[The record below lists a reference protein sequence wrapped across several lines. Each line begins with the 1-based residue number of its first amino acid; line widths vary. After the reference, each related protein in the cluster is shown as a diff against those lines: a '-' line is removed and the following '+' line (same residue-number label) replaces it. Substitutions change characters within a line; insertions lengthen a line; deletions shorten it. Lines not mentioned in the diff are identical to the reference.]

1 MSTSTVPSD
10 ITNSRL
16 APAGKLRIEWADQHM
31 PVLAQIRKRF
41 AQEKPLAGLRIS
53 ACLHVTCETANL
65 ARTLQA
71 GGAEVTLVASNP
83 LSTQD
88 DVAAS
93 LVEDYGISVF
103 ARRGEDNDTY
113 YDHLKSALDLRP
125 HITMDDGADLVSMLH
140 KDRPELI
147 AELKGSTEETTTGVN
162 RLRAMARDG
171 ALKMPVIAVNESETK
186 HLFDNRY
193 GTGQSTIDGIIR
205 ATNLLLAG
213 KNLVVVGYGWCG
225 KGVASRAKGLGA
237 NVIVVEINPVRAI
250 EALMDGHRV
259 HSMSEAAPI
268 GDIFVTVTGNK
279 HVIRKKHFNSMKDGA
294 IVCNSGHFDVEL
306 DLPGLKELARED
318 REVRPFV
325 QEFKLLD
332 GRRINVLGE
341 GRLINLAAA
350 EGHPASVMDMSFAN
364 QALAAEILA
373 RATERM
379 ANVVHRVP
387 EDIDREVARLKLE
400 SMGATLE
407 VLTPEQEKYIN
418 SWEEGT

>member
-1 MSTSTVPSD
+1 
-10 ITNSRL
+10 
-16 APAGKLRIEWADQHM
+16 
-31 PVLAQIRKRF
+31 
-41 AQEKPLAGLRIS
+41 
-53 ACLHVTCETANL
+53 
-65 ARTLQA
+65 
-71 GGAEVTLVASNP
+71 
-83 LSTQD
+83 
-88 DVAAS
+88 
-93 LVEDYGISVF
+93 
-103 ARRGEDNDTY
+103 
-113 YDHLKSALDLRP
+113 
-125 HITMDDGADLVSMLH
+125 
-140 KDRPELI
+140 
-147 AELKGSTEETTTGVN
+147 
-162 RLRAMARDG
+162 
-171 ALKMPVIAVNESETK
+171 
-186 HLFDNRY
+186 
-193 GTGQSTIDGIIR
+193 
-205 ATNLLLAG
+205 
-213 KNLVVVGYGWCG
+213 NLVVVGYGWCG
-225 KGVASRAKGLGA
+225 KGVSSRAKGLGA

-306 DLPGLKELARED
+306 DLPGLRELARED

-373 RATERM
+373 KAPERM
-379 ANVVHRVP
+379 SNVVHRVP